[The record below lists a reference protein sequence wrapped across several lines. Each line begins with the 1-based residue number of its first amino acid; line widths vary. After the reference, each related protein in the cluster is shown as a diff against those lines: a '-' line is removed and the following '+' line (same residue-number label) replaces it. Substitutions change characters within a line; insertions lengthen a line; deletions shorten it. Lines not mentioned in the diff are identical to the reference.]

1 MRTCMLA
8 VILIAL
14 PLAAQTTKKP
24 APKKK
29 QPAKVTSMTGCVDQ
43 REEGFFLTDDK
54 ELKPIAK
61 LEGDDPER
69 KSFAKYLGNKVTVT
83 GTVSSAAGL
92 PSIQVREVKVI
103 SEICAPH

>member
-1 MRTCMLA
+1 MHRWILTVL
-8 VILIAL
+8 LIAL
-14 PLAAQTTKKP
+14 PLVAQTPKKS

-29 QPAKVTSMTGCVDQ
+29 PPAKVTSMTGCVDQ
-43 REEGFFLTDDK
+43 REEGFFLAEDK

-69 KSFAKYLGNKVTVT
+69 RSFAKYLGNKVTVT
-83 GTVSSAAGL
+83 GTISSAGEL

-103 SEICAPH
+103 SEICAPQ